1 MKINLA
7 LCPDFG
13 IMVVVMNNTTEL
25 AAHIK
30 ATLKEASSVVPTTL
44 LVGLDKKTNKMRGV
58 AIACTTK
65 GAFITCQVKDEGASV
80 LFVNDEWIELTDE
93 HSDTILN
100 FG

>member
-1 MKINLA
+1 MPLDNPIL
-7 LCPDFG
+7 LG
-13 IMVVVMNNTTEL
+13 IIIVLMHDMTEL
-25 AAHIK
+25 RAHIK

-44 LVGLDKKTNKMRGV
+44 LVGLDKKTNQMRGV

>member
-1 MKINLA
+1 
-7 LCPDFG
+7 
-13 IMVVVMNNTTEL
+13 MNDMNSLRE
-25 AAHIK
+25 HIK

-65 GAFITCQVKDEGASV
+65 GAFITCQVKDEGASI
-80 LFVNDEWIELTDE
+80 LFVNDEWVEITDE

>member
-1 MKINLA
+1 MPLDNPIPL
-7 LCPDFG
+7 G
-13 IMVVVMNNTTEL
+13 IIIVLMNDMNSLRE
-25 AAHIK
+25 HIK

-65 GAFITCQVKDEGASV
+65 GAFITCQVKDEGASI
-80 LFVNDEWIELTDE
+80 LFVNDEWVEITDE

>member
-1 MKINLA
+1 MNDTTA
-7 LCPDFG
+7 LR
-13 IMVVVMNNTTEL
+13 
-25 AAHIK
+25 AHIK

-65 GAFITCQVKDEGASV
+65 GAFITCQVLDEGASI
-80 LFVNDEWIELTDE
+80 LLVNDEWVEITDE